1 MKCLRLIILFLIF
14 FSSNAIGDK
23 IKSANNWENIVK
35 GTKDKTVRFHAWGG
49 SSNINNYINWVTKK
63 VEEKYGIKLIHV
75 KLKDTSDAVKKILF
89 EKIAQKQSNGSVDI
103 LWVNGENFLTMKK
116 NSLLL
121 KESWITNLPNSKF
134 INLDKNSPFL
144 YDFGVYNEGKEM
156 PWGLSQLIFY
166 YDSANLFKVP
176 KSANELMDFIK
187 KNPGRVTFP
196 QPPDFIGTSFIKQIL
211 LDISSDTSNFYR
223 KFDAAKDQ
231 MHLKDLWNWFD
242 EATPYLWKNG
252 KVYPGNYLSMAQLF
266 SDNEIDLG
274 ITFNISFPRNEIMKG
289 NFKPSVRSFIP
300 TMGSLANT
308 HFLTIPYNS
317 GSLNASKIVINFL
330 ISPEAQIKK
339 QDPKIWG
346 DPTVLSISKLD
357 KSDKQKFDKYL
368 KNSTD
373 LSYLDL
379 EKKLP
384 EPHPS
389 WVKVIEES
397 WIKKYGS
404 KN

>member
-1 MKCLRLIILFLIF
+1 MKCLRLIVLFLIF

-23 IKSANNWENIVK
+23 IKLANNWENIVK

-49 SSNINNYINWVTKK
+49 SSNINNYINWVSQK
-63 VEEKYGIKLIHV
+63 VEEKYGINLIHV

-89 EKIAQKQSNGSVDI
+89 EKIAKKQSNGSVDI

-134 INLDKNSPFL
+134 INLDKNSPFF

-166 YDSANLFKVP
+166 YDSENLSKVP
-176 KSANELMDFIK
+176 KSASELMIFIK

-196 QPPDFIGTSFIKQIL
+196 QPPDFIGTSFLKQIL
-211 LDISSDTSNFYR
+211 LDVSPDTSNFYR
-223 KFDAAKDQ
+223 KYDKAKDQ
-231 MHLKDLWNWFD
+231 IYLKDLWNWFD
-242 EATPYLWKNG
+242 EVTPYLWKNG

-289 NFKPSVRSFIP
+289 NFKSSVKSFIP

-339 QDPKIWG
+339 QDPMIWG

-357 KSDKQKFDKYL
+357 EVDKKKFDKYL